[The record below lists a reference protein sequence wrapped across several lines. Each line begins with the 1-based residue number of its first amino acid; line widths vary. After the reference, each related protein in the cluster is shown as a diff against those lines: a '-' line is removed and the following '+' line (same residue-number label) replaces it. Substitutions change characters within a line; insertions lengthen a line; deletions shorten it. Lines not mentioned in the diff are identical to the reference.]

1 MVANRSGFTQ
11 VAQEGADLGEAT
23 KVTLITPGE
32 TLVDAHAL
40 VVTGTQSESHGDRER
55 ERYQK
60 LDAMLEGTDLLEPEK
75 TQLVELL
82 REHHNSFCLED
93 GERGET
99 DLIELDIDTGD
110 TTPKRQR
117 VRRMPFA
124 VRKEVA
130 RQLKIMQGTGV
141 IQPSCSPWASA
152 VVLVRKKDGSHRFCV
167 DYRNLNSVT
176 KLDSYPLP
184 RIDDLLDQLDQS
196 LYFSTLDLASGY
208 WQIRVH
214 RHSVPKTAFISPQ
227 GLFEYRVMPF
237 GLTNAPSVFQRLMQ
251 RVLMGLNPTD
261 GPEFVSVYIDDVLV
275 FSRTLEDHLVHLR
288 KVIERL
294 EEAGLKLKPSKCQF
308 IRKEVQYLGHL
319 ITPLGL
325 MTNPRLVS
333 AVSAFPVPRN
343 VRETRQFLGLSSYY
357 RRFIPL
363 FAKIARPLH
372 QLTKKNAHFE
382 WTSACQEAFRVLKE
396 KLCEAP
402 VLAYP
407 SFQNDCPGDGCQC

>member
-1 MVANRSGFTQ
+1 MQTTTKNLLSEEGETAKSGKESTDGEEQVADDHLNKEDNFASVPVVRVRLLQSVRVLPHQTRSVLVQVDAESCKGPLLLEYQSDVEEATGLQVEDALLSPAKGGVAKLVVANRSGFTQ

-23 KVTLITPGE
+23 EVTLITPGE
-32 TLVDAHAL
+32 TLVDAHAR
-40 VVTGTQSESHGDRER
+40 VVTGTQSESPGDRER

-60 LDAMLEGTDLLEPEK
+60 LEAMLEGTDLLEPEK

-214 RHSVPKTAFISPQ
+214 RDSVPKTAFITPQ
-227 GLFEYRVMPF
+227 GLFEFRVMPF

-251 RVLMGLNPTD
+251 RVLMVLIPQMALNL
-261 GPEFVSVYIDDVLV
+261 SQC
-275 FSRTLEDHLVHLR
+275 TLTM
-288 KVIERL
+288 
-294 EEAGLKLKPSKCQF
+294 C
-308 IRKEVQYLGHL
+308 
-319 ITPLGL
+319 
-325 MTNPRLVS
+325 
-333 AVSAFPVPRN
+333 
-343 VRETRQFLGLSSYY
+343 
-357 RRFIPL
+357 
-363 FAKIARPLH
+363 
-372 QLTKKNAHFE
+372 
-382 WTSACQEAFRVLKE
+382 
-396 KLCEAP
+396 
-402 VLAYP
+402 
-407 SFQNDCPGDGCQC
+407 